1 MSSLIQLSSVGI
13 ILNIEINLYII
24 AYKHIFD
31 ILISYTTRKE
41 TGSENSGTKRNT
53 EFKTRKTR
61 KKKQIWNRV
70 SFT

>member
-1 MSSLIQLSSVGI
+1 M
-13 ILNIEINLYII
+13 YII

-41 TGSENSGTKRNT
+41 TGSEDSGTKRNT
-53 EFKTRKTR
+53 EFKTSKTR
-61 KKKQIWNRV
+61 KKKKIWNRV